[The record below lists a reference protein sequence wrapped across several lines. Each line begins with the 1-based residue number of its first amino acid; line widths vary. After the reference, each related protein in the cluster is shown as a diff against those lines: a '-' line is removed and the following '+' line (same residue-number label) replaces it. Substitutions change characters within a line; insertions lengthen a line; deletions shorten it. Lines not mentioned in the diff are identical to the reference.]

1 VRILRSRERMKRNFI
16 ATLFFSQGVP
26 MLLGGDEMGRTQDGN
41 NNAYCQDN
49 EISWFNWDV
58 TEAEQELRTFVRDVI
73 EISKNNPI
81 LRQRAFFTGQ
91 PVAGYETKDVSWVR
105 ADGKE
110 MTEGDWANASIQ
122 SVGMLLFGP
131 AADELDN
138 RGRSRSA
145 ESVLFLLNASS
156 KSFTFTLPS
165 MELPGVWEEV
175 LNTSRPGPW
184 TRSVRTDAVNLNA
197 HSTIL
202 LRHTE
207 RPQQ

>member
-1 VRILRSRERMKRNFI
+1 
-16 ATLFFSQGVP
+16 

-49 EISWFNWDV
+49 ELSWFNWDTSEV
-58 TEAEQELRTFVRDVI
+58 DHELRAFVRDLI
-73 EISKNNPI
+73 EIARNNPI

-105 ADGKE
+105 ADGNE

-131 AADELDN
+131 AADELDA
-138 RGRSRSA
+138 RGRTRVA
-145 ESVLFLLNASS
+145 ESVLFLLNASP

-175 LNTSRPGPW
+175 LNTARPGPW
-184 TRSVRTDAVNLNA
+184 ARPVRTEAVNLSA
-197 HSTIL
+197 HSTVL

-207 RPQQ
+207 RPQL

>member
-1 VRILRSRERMKRNFI
+1 MKRNLLV
-16 ATLFFSQGVP
+16 TQFFSQGVP
-26 MLLGGDEMGRTQDGN
+26 MLLGGDEMGRTQQGN

-49 EISWFNWDV
+49 EISWFDWDIS
-58 TEAEQELRTFVRDVI
+58 EADHELRNFVRDVI
-73 EISKNNPI
+73 VISKNNPI
-81 LRQRAFFTGQ
+81 LRRRSFFTGQ
-91 PVAGYETKDVSWVR
+91 PVAGYETKDVTWVR

-110 MTEGDWANASIQ
+110 MTDDDWANPSIQ

-131 AADELDN
+131 AADELDS
-138 RGRSRSA
+138 RGRSSIA
-145 ESVLFLLNASS
+145 ESVLFLLNAST

-184 TRSVRTDAVNLNA
+184 ARLVRTDAVNLSA
-197 HSTIL
+197 HSTVL